1 MAAAPAIRTRITSLF
16 GCKYPLVLPGM
27 SWISDPT
34 LVAAVSNA
42 GNYTLCARAISSQTL
57 FAHYRFHISKSYLLC
72 LFYATH
78 SNNITGGVGILA
90 TGPLNADET
99 RNAIR
104 TIRSKTDKPFGIGA
118 TLLMPGATE
127 NAQVAI
133 DEQVPIVNISLGK
146 GDWIAKRVHEYN
158 GKILATV
165 TNAKHAQ
172 SAIDSGADALLL
184 TGHEAAAHGGDVTS
198 LVLIP
203 CISKRFPDI
212 PIVAAG
218 GFADGRTLS
227 AAIALG
233 ADAVAMGSR
242 FATTQESSLAHR
254 MKEIIANPDLYGGST
269 ESDTLYG
276 KNFDGIPAR
285 VLKSDESSRLYRKPA
300 SLPLVI
306 YRAFN
311 AAKTMN
317 IPLYKVLPGL
327 ITQFDKMYMV
337 AQFGAATESLM
348 KATVDG
354 NYDEG
359 VQFIG
364 QCQGLIQDIPAV
376 DELVQR
382 IMLEAIETSS
392 QTFETFSGKIG

>member
-1 MAAAPAIRTRITSLF
+1 M
-16 GCKYPLVLPGM
+16 
-27 SWISDPT
+27 
-34 LVAAVSNA
+34 
-42 GNYTLCARAISSQTL
+42 
-57 FAHYRFHISKSYLLC
+57 
-72 LFYATH
+72 
-78 SNNITGGVGILA
+78 GILA
-90 TGPLNADET
+90 TGPLSSEET

-118 TLLMPGATE
+118 TLLMPGAKE
-127 NAQVAI
+127 NAKVALE
-133 DEQVPIVNISLGK
+133 EQVPIINISLGK
-146 GDWIAKRVHEYN
+146 GDWIAEAAHEYN

-172 SAIDSGADALLL
+172 SAIQSGADALML

-203 CISKRFPDI
+203 CISKRFPGV

-218 GFADGRTLS
+218 GFADGRTLA

-242 FATTQESSLAHR
+242 FATTKESPLAQQ
-254 MKEIIANPDLYGGST
+254 MKEIISNPELNGGST
-269 ESDTLYG
+269 ESDTIYG

-285 VLKSDESSRLYRKPA
+285 VLKSDESLRLNKKPA
-300 SLPLVI
+300 PLPLVV

-311 AAKTMN
+311 AARTMN
-317 IPLYKVLPGL
+317 IPLYKVIPGL
-327 ITQFDKMYMV
+327 MTQFEKMYMV

-364 QCQGLIQDIPAV
+364 QSQGLIGDIPAV

-382 IMLEAIETSS
+382 IILEAIETSS
-392 QTFETFSGKIG
+392 QTFETFSDKR

>member
-1 MAAAPAIRTRITSLF
+1 MIQITSSDLF
-16 GCKYPLVLPGM
+16 
-27 SWISDPT
+27 
-34 LVAAVSNA
+34 
-42 GNYTLCARAISSQTL
+42 
-57 FAHYRFHISKSYLLC
+57 F
-72 LFYATH
+72 ATH
-78 SNNITGGVGILA
+78 YNITGGVGILA

-99 RNAIR
+99 RTAIR

-118 TLLMPGATE
+118 TLLMPRAAE

-146 GDWIAKRVHEYN
+146 SDWIAERVHEYN

-212 PIVAAG
+212 PIVGAG

-242 FATTQESSLAHR
+242 FATTKESSLAQR
-254 MKEIIANPDLYGGST
+254 MKEIIANPELNGGST

-300 SLPLVI
+300 SLPVVI
-306 YRAFN
+306 YRAFQ
-311 AAKTMN
+311 AAQMMN
-317 IPLYKVLPGL
+317 IPLYKVIPGL

-364 QCQGLIQDIPAV
+364 QSQGLIQDIPSV

-392 QTFETFSGKIG
+392 QTFETFSGKALS

>member
-1 MAAAPAIRTRITSLF
+1 M
-16 GCKYPLVLPGM
+16 
-27 SWISDPT
+27 
-34 LVAAVSNA
+34 
-42 GNYTLCARAISSQTL
+42 TL
-57 FAHYRFHISKSYLLC
+57 FIIT
-72 LFYATH
+72 TH
-78 SNNITGGVGILA
+78 SRLTFSG
-90 TGPLNADET
+90 T
-99 RNAIR
+99 
-104 TIRSKTDKPFGIGA
+104 
-118 TLLMPGATE
+118 TLLMPGAEE
-127 NAQVAI
+127 NAKVAI
-133 DEQVPIVNISLGK
+133 EEQVPIINISLGK
-146 GDWIAKRVHEYN
+146 GDWIAERVHEYN

-172 SAIDSGADALLL
+172 SAIDSGADALML

-203 CISKRFPDI
+203 CISKRFPDV

-242 FATTQESSLAHR
+242 FATTKESSLAHQ
-254 MKEIIANPDLYGGST
+254 MKEIIANPDINGGST

-285 VLKSDESSRLYRKPA
+285 VLKSDESSRLNKKPA
-300 SLPLVI
+300 PLPLVI
-306 YRAFN
+306 YRAFS
-311 AAKTMN
+311 AAQKMN
-317 IPLYKVLPGL
+317 IPLYKVIPGL
-327 ITQFDKMYMV
+327 MTQFDKIYMV

-364 QCQGLIQDIPAV
+364 QSQGLIGDIPAV

-382 IMLEAIETSS
+382 IILEAIETSS
-392 QTFETFSGKIG
+392 QTFETFSDR